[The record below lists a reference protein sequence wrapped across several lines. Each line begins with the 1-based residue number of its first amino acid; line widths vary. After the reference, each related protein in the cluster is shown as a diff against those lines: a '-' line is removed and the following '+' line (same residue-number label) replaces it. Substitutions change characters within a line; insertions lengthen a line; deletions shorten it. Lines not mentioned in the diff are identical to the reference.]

1 LRHLSPGCHDAG
13 ARMTSGRRF
22 VDGAI
27 WMAAGNWVEQAVN
40 FAVFVILARLLGT
53 EAFGVLAMA
62 SVIVVLS
69 EFLVRETLG
78 EGIIAAKETGNADQD
93 AAFWLLVGAGLVL
106 TMLMVAAAGPLAD
119 LYHTPEVRGLVLAL
133 SPTVLLIALTAV
145 PVAILRREMRFRV
158 LSIRAALG
166 VIAGGAVGIGMAIA
180 GYGVWSLAGQRV
192 TQVAVNVALAWGA
205 VRWRP
210 GFNAGTSN
218 FARAGRFGG
227 QVIALRA
234 AELVAT
240 QAPILILGAVLGP
253 AATGL
258 YALAWRIIE
267 LVSFLVITPIRMVA
281 QPAFAAVARDGGHAG
296 TLLTDIARFT
306 GVLAFPLFAG
316 IAAVAAPALLVFFG
330 PAWTDAAPAL
340 AVLAIAGAYFS
351 IEKLQQALC
360 LAAARA
366 GALTI
371 VAWVNAALITVLT
384 LVTVRWGITVVGVAV
399 VLGYLL
405 PWAFR
410 FRIAAS
416 VAGLTVRD
424 LILPYIR
431 PGAAALVMA
440 AVTCSVQQ
448 YLPAPPVYRL
458 AAAVLAGIAV
468 YALLAVGFM
477 PDRLRLARD
486 LLRRSRPTDKAGS

>member
-1 LRHLSPGCHDAG
+1 
-13 ARMTSGRRF
+13 MTSGRRF

-40 FAVFVILARLLGT
+40 FAVFVVLARLLGT
-53 EAFGVLAMA
+53 EAFGTLAMA

-69 EFLVRETLG
+69 EFLVRETLA
-78 EGIIAAKETGNADQD
+78 EGIIASKETGSPDQD
-93 AAFWLLVGAGLVL
+93 AAFWLLVAAGVIL
-106 TMLMVAAAGPLAD
+106 TGLMAAAAGPLAD
-119 LYHTPEVRGLVLAL
+119 FYDTPDVGGLVLVL
-133 SPTVLLIALTAV
+133 SPTVFLIALTAV

-158 LSIRAALG
+158 LSARAALG
-166 VIAGGAVGIGMAIA
+166 VVCGGAVGIGMAVA
-180 GYGVWSLAGQRV
+180 GYGVWSLAGQRL

-210 GFNAGTSN
+210 GFSAATADFV
-218 FARAGRFGG
+218 FAARFGG
-227 QVIALRA
+227 QVVALRA

-258 YALAWRIIE
+258 YALAWRIVE
-267 LVSFLVITPIRMVA
+267 LVSFLVITPVRMVA
-281 QPAFAAVARDGGHAG
+281 QPAFAAAARDGGDAG

-306 GVLAFPLFAG
+306 GLLAFPLFAG
-316 IAAVAAPALLVFFG
+316 MAAVATPALSIFFG
-330 PAWTDAAPAL
+330 PDWTQAATVL

-366 GALTI
+366 GALTV
-371 VAWVNAALITVLT
+371 VAWVNAALIAGFAVYA
-384 LVTVRWGITVVGVAV
+384 VRWGITGVGVAV

-405 PWAFR
+405 PWPFR

-416 VAGLTVRD
+416 VSGVPMRG
-424 LILPYIR
+424 LILPYLA
-431 PGAAALVMA
+431 PAAAALGMA
-440 AVTCSVQQ
+440 AVSFSVQH
-448 YLPAPPVYRL
+448 YLSAAPAYRL
-458 AAAVLAGIAV
+458 AAAIVAGIAAYGLFV
-468 YALLAVGFM
+468 VLFM
-477 PDRLRLARD
+477 PDRLHTASK
-486 LLRRSRPTDKAGS
+486 LLRRRGPEKGTGI